1 MRLPLSPP
9 VPLQWRTECQPPKEG
24 MRECPAP
31 GEPRQQGLLQ
41 IDLPRPPL
49 SLTVSASLGAGEE
62 KGSISTLCAPARHRC
77 SLLINR
83 QMLVLH
89 LLSEGGLSPGPCM
102 SGH

>member
-1 MRLPLSPP
+1 M
-9 VPLQWRTECQPPKEG
+9 PLQWRSERQSPQEG
-24 MRECPAP
+24 MRGCPAP
-31 GEPRQQGLLQ
+31 GEPRQQGPLE
-41 IDLPRPPL
+41 IDLSPSF

-62 KGSISTLCAPARHRC
+62 NASISTLRAPARHRC

-89 LLSEGGLSPGPCM
+89 LLSEGGLSQAPCM